1 MQQPEQSQHQHE
13 KHETADVFHPAAGR
27 RQNKRQPR
35 EQPQQQIRQRQSEGN
50 AAENDKNVNIVS
62 GQGKTDRGAEI
73 RRRAGGGHQHGKDAG
88 QKMKQT
94 VFAVC
99 RAAEETG
106 NADFDDAPYLGDKKE
121 DGKKDQAD
129 KPRVLK
135 LHAPPDVFSQLFQPG
150 QHDGQQS
157 KRQPDAEQGKGKAA
171 ADGRNVAGAEFR
183 QRKQL
188 KRQHRKDAGHEI
200 EQQTADY
207 RCGKHCRQEIPA
219 VGFGRIAAD
228 GGKRL
233 AQNIFAVGFNGNF
246 KFFSLGVRFVVKR
259 QQADGG
265 PAAVNANP
273 GTLKSKSRIVADE
286 YVKRFY
292 RFRTVNGQCQHLSP
306 GLHFF

>member
-1 MQQPEQSQHQHE
+1 MQQPEQRQHQHE

-35 EQPQQQIRQRQSEGN
+35 ERPQQQIRQRQSEGN

-73 RRRAGGGHQHGKDAG
+73 RRRAGGGHQHGKGAG

-135 LHAPPDVFSQLFQPG
+135 LHAPADVFSETLQPG
-150 QHDGQQS
+150 QNDGQQS
-157 KRQPDAEQGKGKAA
+157 KRQPDAEQGKRQSCGGRKKRCGRRISSAKAA
-171 ADGRNVAGAEFR
+171 
-183 QRKQL
+183 
-188 KRQHRKDAGHEI
+188 
-200 EQQTADY
+200 
-207 RCGKHCRQEIPA
+207 
-219 VGFGRIAAD
+219 
-228 GGKRL
+228 
-233 AQNIFAVGFNGNF
+233 
-246 KFFSLGVRFVVKR
+246 
-259 QQADGG
+259 
-265 PAAVNANP
+265 
-273 GTLKSKSRIVADE
+273 
-286 YVKRFY
+286 
-292 RFRTVNGQCQHLSP
+292 
-306 GLHFF
+306 